1 MLSLILRRLPA
12 GRRHGRAADRRRPR
26 AAARARSRTVGA
38 SRQATS
44 WSTEPATGSSFGST
58 RLCAS
63 RTYGQ
68 RGWNAQPGGRMISEG
83 GRPSIG
89 TSSSSRGVSSRGIER
104 RSPHVYGCC
113 GAAKSSAVGARST
126 TRPAYMTAMS
136 CVISATTP
144 RSWVIMITAV
154 PGLLLEALDQLED
167 LRLHGHVE
175 RGRRLV
181 GDQQPRLVDQRH
193 GDHRALA
200 HAARELVRVG
210 AEPVAGVRDAH
221 QGEHLRRARAAR
233 LLGDVV
239 VRLDGLHELVAD
251 LVERMQRGE
260 RVLEDHRDLLA
271 AHLAQ
276 LGVVHRQQVAPL
288 EQHLAAERRVAGAG
302 EPEHGEV
309 RDALA
314 RARLADDAERLARVD
329 RVGHAV
335 DGAHDAVVGRELHG
349 EVLDLQQRRHQ

>member
-26 AAARARSRTVGA
+26 AAATARCARSAA

-44 WSTEPATGSSFGST
+44 WSTEPATGSSLGST

-210 AEPVAGVRDAH
+210 AEPVAGVRDAD
-221 QGEHLRRARAAR
+221 QGEHLRRALRGPPAWRRRGAPGRPPRAGRRSCGTDAAR
-233 LLGDVV
+233 RAGPG
-239 VRLDGLHELVAD
+239 RSSRSPRRAPG
-251 LVERMQRGE
+251 
-260 RVLEDHRDLLA
+260 A
-271 AHLAQ
+271 ARRRPSRA
-276 LGVVHRQQVAPL
+276 GRAPRTAPAPL
-288 EQHLAAERRVAGAG
+288 N
-302 EPEHGEV
+302 
-309 RDALA
+309 DAL
-314 RARLADDAERLARVD
+314 RARVSPSMVRFETLLPEPDSPTMPS
-329 RVGHAV
+329 
-335 DGAHDAVVGRELHG
+335 
-349 EVLDLQQRRHQ
+349 DLPASTE